1 MCKIGTLCHCSGNV
15 NCKNVHYKKVPFGAF
30 LYLNN
35 PLFYD
40 KIVLQEIIRKGKPM
54 KKVMNKINF
63 AIISMMVASP
73 AFAAVNESALCLLMN
88 DLRGVF
94 NMLRTFAFIGAAFTI
109 AGWAWGYISGGKVG
123 DDKSGGAMGELKNK
137 GSALLIGFI
146 LLFSVGLV
154 LQFLVSATGAKTL
167 GCVTNW

>member
-1 MCKIGTLCHCSGNV
+1 MCKIGTLCHCSSNV
-15 NCKNVHYKKVPFGAF
+15 NYKNIHYKKVPFGAF

-40 KIVLQEIIRKGKPM
+40 KITLQEITRKGKPM
-54 KKVMNKINF
+54 KKVMNKINL

-73 AFAAVNESALCLLMN
+73 AFAAVNDKAICTFMA

-94 NMLRTFAFIGAAFTI
+94 RMLQTFCFIGAAFMI
-109 AGWAWGYISGGKVG
+109 AGWAWGYISK
-123 DDKSGGAMGELKNK
+123 GEAKMEDLKNK
-137 GSALLIGFI
+137 GSGLLVGFI

-154 LQFLVSATGAKTL
+154 LRFLLSATGQSYL
-167 GCVTNW
+167 GCPELLNW